1 MLFHKKRFY
10 KRARLAPVSL
20 SGFLSHHVIPFAHAP
35 TMADIIYHD
44 DLTKDQTYETTQ
56 PWTFSLQNCEI
67 TLLKSTPTSSTFV
80 IATKNRTIQPLKS
93 PCQKLPLLVIWIL
106 TFKKASGSPGICAWL
121 GLARNMHTVIRW
133 DNCFRNPKE
142 IHDGTWGIKRK
153 HNMPFHLASHIKIKS
168 KNKRFRRQRALFEY
182 VYDSSVKQKQHSR
195 SLSWSS

>member
-1 MLFHKKRFY
+1 MQLRKIHSETVFVYFFVCYQLKRSTNEQTAQKKATARLYTQWCIPQWFLCQTLGQDMVEPVCSGAQQKLTCHQGHHPWKGLMLFHKKRFY

-93 PCQKLPLLVIWIL
+93 PCQKLPLLVI
-106 TFKKASGSPGICAWL
+106 
-121 GLARNMHTVIRW
+121 
-133 DNCFRNPKE
+133 
-142 IHDGTWGIKRK
+142 
-153 HNMPFHLASHIKIKS
+153 
-168 KNKRFRRQRALFEY
+168 
-182 VYDSSVKQKQHSR
+182 
-195 SLSWSS
+195 